1 MKKKPLQRTLSVK
14 FWHRLIFLFNP
25 VDCIVNQGKTLPASF
40 S

>member
-1 MKKKPLQRTLSVK
+1 
-14 FWHRLIFLFNP
+14 